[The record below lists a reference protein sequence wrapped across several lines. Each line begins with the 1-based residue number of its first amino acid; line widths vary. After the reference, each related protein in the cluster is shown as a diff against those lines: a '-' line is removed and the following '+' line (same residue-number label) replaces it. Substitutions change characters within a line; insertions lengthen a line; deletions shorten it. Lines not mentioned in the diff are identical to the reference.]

1 MSGFTLSIDDR
12 EVVADEGMTV
22 LDAARRAGIYI
33 PSVCYYPGLAP
44 MPQCMPDQSCQLCVV
59 EVSGEVVLSCERK
72 ATPGMSVKT
81 SSPQVKELRRRSMA
95 DILRRHPSA
104 CLVCWRRERCE
115 PFDVCLRTVSVR
127 ERCVLCPANGRC
139 ELQRAADFIG
149 VAETAA
155 SIDKQLAVREDSPF
169 FVRDNNLCINCRRC
183 VRVCSDVRKADV
195 LEFAYPCHK
204 ACPAGIDIPR
214 YIRAVGRGQPGTALA
229 VIREKVPFPGVLGRV
244 CIHPCEGECQRGK
257 IAEAPLQIRMT
268 KRYAADHGDGSWR
281 AMSKRLPSTGKKV
294 AVVGAGPA
302 GLTAAFYL
310 AKLGHGVT
318 LFEAAPRAGG
328 MMILGIPEYRLPREV
343 LDGEIKEIRDAGVEI
358 RTNSRIGE
366 VGGLFT
372 QGYDAVFLGVG
383 AHQGMKLGVDGEG
396 LSGVMESVE
405 FLRRGNLGEKMNVG
419 ERVGVVGGGNVAIDA
434 ARMALRFGAK
444 KVTMFYRRTRDEMPA
459 ASEEVE
465 AALAEGV
472 EMLYLTAPA
481 KVTRDGGILRF
492 HCTRMKLG
500 EPDASGRPRPIPIEG
515 SEFATELDTLLVAI
529 GQRPEVPADFKV
541 GIGRG
546 NTITVD
552 ASMMTTQKGVFSA
565 GDCVSGPTSVI
576 GAIAGG
582 RKAAEAIDRFL
593 GGKGDISESLVVA
606 GQSMALLP
614 EIPIPEKL
622 ATTRHLSPE
631 KSVTGFA
638 EVEQG
643 WDEATALAEAQR
655 CLRCNVIVPVG
666 DKDIIDAKCQSC
678 GACVDACP
686 TGALVERSAAFS
698 GGALKS
704 TLTTCP
710 YCGVGCQFELQ
721 TRNDRVVRVVPA
733 NGPSNRGQLCVKGKF
748 GQDFIDSPERL
759 TTPLIRKGGQL
770 LPASWEEALSLIAS
784 KLAGFKPEEVGVISS
799 SRTSN
804 EDNYVT
810 QKFARAVIG
819 TNSVDNCARV

>member
-1 MSGFTLSIDDR
+1 MSGFTLSIDGR
-12 EVVADEGMTV
+12 EVGADEGMTV
-22 LDAARRAGIYI
+22 LDAARKAGTYI
-33 PSVCYYPGLAP
+33 PSLCYYPGLVS
-44 MPQCMPDQSCQLCVV
+44 MPECMPDQCCQLCLV
-59 EVSGEVVLSCERK
+59 EIAGESVLSCERK
-72 ATPGMSVKT
+72 AAPGMVVRT
-81 SSPQVKELRRRSMA
+81 DSPEIRERRRRSMA

-104 CLVCWRRERCE
+104 CLVCWRRDRCG
-115 PFDVCLRTVSVR
+115 PFDVCLRSVSVR
-127 ERCVLCPANGRC
+127 ERCVLCPANERC
-139 ELQRAADFIG
+139 ELQRAVDFIG
-149 VAETAA
+149 AGEIAA
-155 SIDKQLAVREDSPF
+155 SMEKQLPVREDSPF

-183 VRVCSDVRKADV
+183 VRLCSDVRKANV

-229 VIREKVPFPGVLGRV
+229 VIRERVPFPGVLGRV

-257 IAEAPLQIRMT
+257 IAEAPLQIRMI
-268 KRYAADHGDGSWR
+268 KRYAADHGGDSWR
-281 AMSKRLPSTGKKV
+281 SKSKRLPSTGKKV

-310 AKLGHGVT
+310 AKLGHSVT
-318 LFEAAPRAGG
+318 VFEAAPRPGG
-328 MMILGIPEYRLPREV
+328 MMLLGIPEYRLPRDV
-343 LDGEIKEIRDAGVEI
+343 LDGEIKEIRDVGVDI
-358 RTNSRIGE
+358 RTNSRISSVE
-366 VGGLFT
+366 SLAS
-372 QGYDAVFLGVG
+372 QGYDAVFLGLG
-383 AHQGMKLGVDGEG
+383 AHQGMKLGVEGED
-396 LSGVMESVE
+396 LAGVMESVE

-434 ARMALRFGAK
+434 ARMALRFGAR

-465 AALAEGV
+465 AALGEGV

-481 KVTRDGGILRF
+481 RVTRDGGILRF
-492 HCTRMKLG
+492 HCTRMRLG

-529 GQRPEVPADFKV
+529 GQRPEIVADFKV
-541 GIGRG
+541 AVGRG
-546 NTITVD
+546 NTITVND
-552 ASMMTTQKGVFSA
+552 SMMTTQKGVFSA
-565 GDCVSGPTSVI
+565 GDCVSGPASVI

-582 RKAAEAIDRFL
+582 RKAAEAIDRYL
-593 GGKGDISESLVVA
+593 GGKGDISESLVA
-606 GQSMALLP
+606 AEQSMALPLEP
-614 EIPIPEKL
+614 PVAEKL
-622 ATTRHLSPE
+622 ARGSHLPPE
-631 KSVTGFA
+631 DSVNGFD
-638 EVEQG
+638 EVERG
-643 WDEATALAEAQR
+643 WDEATALSEAQR
-655 CLRCNVIVPVG
+655 CLRCNVITPTG

-686 TGALVERSAAFS
+686 TGALMERSAAYS
-698 GGALKS
+698 GGALES

-721 TRNDRVVRVVPA
+721 TRNGKIVSVVPA
-733 NGPSNRGQLCVKGKF
+733 NGPSNHGQLCVKGKF
-748 GQDFIDSPERL
+748 GQDFVDSPERL

-770 LPASWEEALSLIAS
+770 VPASWDEALSLIAS
-784 KLAGFKPEEVGVISS
+784 RLAGFKPEEIGVISS

-810 QKFARAVIG
+810 QKFARAVLG